1 MNCPGSVPVGSLVA
15 TLQSA
20 AMGSY
25 GATLVA
31 NMARAGAG
39 MSSAA
44 LVYRA
49 YTLGKRH

>member
-1 MNCPGSVPVGSLVA
+1 MNWLGSVTVGSLVA
-15 TLQSA
+15 KLQSA
-20 AMGSY
+20 AMGGY

-44 LVYRA
+44 LVYQA